1 MAMVSA
7 ITSPSILSVV
17 NDDVPWLWIM
27 GRERAHPRTLF
38 TVTLDLIPGFRMI
51 VKTEPSGIVTESVV
65 DTLP

>member
-51 VKTEPSGIVTESVV
+51 VKTEPLSIVTESVV
-65 DTLP
+65 DTMS